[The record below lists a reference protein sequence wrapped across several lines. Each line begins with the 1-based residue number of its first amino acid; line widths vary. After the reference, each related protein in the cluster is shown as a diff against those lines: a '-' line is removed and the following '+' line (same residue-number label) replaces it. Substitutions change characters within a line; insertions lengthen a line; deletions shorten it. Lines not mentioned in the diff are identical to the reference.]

1 VSDFIS
7 QVLSE
12 TGAAKVDLVGHSE
25 GAFLCLYVPKEL
37 PVAGEIGRVVAMAP
51 PTHGTSFANLVTLS
65 DVLGLAG
72 LTNLILAGTC
82 PACNELIDGGSAVST
97 LDNGPVTQPGIT
109 YTILISRV
117 DELVTP
123 PTTAFVNEAGVTNEY
138 VQDTCPY
145 DPVGHIG
152 LAIDSDVAQ
161 MVTNALDPPTATR
174 VSCSFGPPF

>member
-1 VSDFIS
+1 
-7 QVLSE
+7 
-12 TGAAKVDLVGHSE
+12 
-25 GAFLCLYVPKEL
+25 
-37 PVAGEIGRVVAMAP
+37 M
-51 PTHGTSFANLVTLS
+51 
-65 DVLGLAG
+65 
-72 LTNLILAGTC
+72 
-82 PACNELIDGGSAVST
+82 
-97 LDNGPVTQPGIT
+97 
-109 YTILISRV
+109 
-117 DELVTP
+117 